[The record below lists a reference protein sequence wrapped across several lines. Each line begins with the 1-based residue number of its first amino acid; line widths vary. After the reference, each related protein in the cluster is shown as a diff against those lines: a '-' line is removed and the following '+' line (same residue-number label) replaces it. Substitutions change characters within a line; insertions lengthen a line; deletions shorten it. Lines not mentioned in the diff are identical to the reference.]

1 MKTMGP
7 AWLQFATSML
17 LLQGGLEDRTRV
29 GQEHRLTFLA
39 RTRDSS
45 LSGRA
50 TPAEMWHLISTDL
63 ANICTSEVESSS
75 PSERSRLQWRLSML
89 MEESAISTV

>member
-50 TPAEMWHLISTDL
+50 TPAEMWH
-63 ANICTSEVESSS
+63 
-75 PSERSRLQWRLSML
+75 
-89 MEESAISTV
+89 